1 MMIKNFFK
9 WFLFILAAALLTAWL
24 ISLFAPK
31 NKTVEYGVTF
41 SAPYAQ
47 NLGLDWKQTYLDILN
62 NLQPKYLR
70 LSAYWNS
77 VEPTK
82 DEYDFEQTDFQVNQ
96 AESHNTKV
104 VLAVGRRLPRWPE
117 CHDPDWIKDLSGDDL
132 KNAQY
137 SYVAEVINRYK
148 NNPSITA
155 WQVENEPFLESFGIC
170 PTLDK
175 SFLDGEITLVK
186 QLDPDRPVII
196 TDSGELSFWFYAGT
210 RGDIFGSTFYRYVFS
225 DVFKRYWT
233 NHIPAIYYRFKGGLL
248 TLMHPGKKIVI
259 MELEAEPWTT
269 KGITS
274 TSIDDQFKT
283 MSLDHFNTIVTVAK
297 TTGFSP
303 QYLWGVEWWY
313 WMKNQGHPEFWEK
326 AKVLFNN

>member
-1 MMIKNFFK
+1 MLKNFFK
-9 WFLFILAAALLTAWL
+9 WLLFSLLAALFLVWL

-31 NKTVEYGVTF
+31 NKNVEYGVTF

-47 NLGLDWKQTYLDILN
+47 SLGLDWKQVYLDMLN
-62 NLQPKYLR
+62 DLKPKYLR
-70 LSAYWNS
+70 LSAYWDS
-77 VEPTK
+77 VEQQK
-82 DEYDFEQTDFQVNQ
+82 DSYNFEEMDFQITQ

-117 CHDPDWIKDLSGDDL
+117 CHDPGWIKNLSGDDL

-137 SYVAEVINRYK
+137 SYVEQVVDRYK
-148 NNPSITA
+148 NNPAVTA
-155 WQVENEPFLESFGIC
+155 WQVENEPFLGSFGIC
-170 PTLDK
+170 PQLDK
-175 SFLDGEITLVK
+175 NLLDGEIALVK

-196 TDSGELSFWFYAGT
+196 TDSGELSFWIYSGA
-210 RGDIFGSTFYRYVFS
+210 RGDIFGTTFYRYVFS

-233 NHIPAIYYRFKGGLL
+233 NYIPAIYYRFKGGIFTLL
-248 TLMHPGKKIVI
+248 HPGKKIVI

-274 TSIDDQFKT
+274 TPIDEQFKT
-283 MSLDHFNTIVTVAK
+283 MSMDNFNTIVGIAK
-297 TTGFSP
+297 STGFSP

-313 WMKNQGHPEFWEK
+313 WMKNQGHPEFWDK
-326 AKVLFNN
+326 AKLLFKN